1 MLSHVLFQKTLRHE
15 IIILCISI
23 LANATSI
30 VLYIV
35 IVTKGDHT
43 VSLSVPIKYGWF
55 HNRLLKKGII
65 EMPHLRRLLVLS
77 SIATGCKKYLVTL
90 LMASGFCVA
99 QLVWADVAFNQD
111 VEARVASLL
120 KDMTLEQKV
129 GQMVQGE
136 IKTVTPADL
145 TKYHLGSILNG
156 GGSFPNE
163 QKNSTMRDWLDLSD
177 QYYLASLDK
186 SQGGAGIPVV
196 WGTDAVHGHNNVIG
210 ATLFPHNIGLGAAND
225 ADLMKRIGEITAREV
240 SVTGIDWV
248 FAPTVAVVKDNRWGR
263 TYEGYSS
270 EMPIIKAYAGEIV
283 RGLQGEPGE
292 LRTNQQRVIATAKHF
307 IGDGATYRGIDQ
319 GDTIMSLEELLKEHG
334 AGYYES
340 IDADVQ
346 TVMASFNSWN
356 GLKLHGHKFLLTDVL
371 KDQMGFDGFVVSDWN
386 GIGQIDGC
394 TNQRCYQAINAGIDM
409 VMAPQDWKAFL
420 KDTISKVK
428 SGDIPMSRIDDAV
441 TRILRVKL
449 RAGLFEKGLPS
460 SREVAGNAT
469 LIGAKA
475 HRDVAREAVRKS
487 LVLLKNSDNILPL
500 RGSQHVLIAG
510 DGADNIGKQNGGW
523 TITWQG
529 TENKNSD
536 FPGASSI
543 YDGLHQAITNNG
555 GSTELNAE
563 GQWTKK
569 PDLAV
574 VVFGEEPY
582 AEGQGDIHLLT
593 YRDGQTKDLEL
604 IQSLKKQGIPVVS
617 IFLTGRPLWMNAEIN
632 SSDAFVVAWLP
643 GSEGSGIADVLVADA
658 DNKIR
663 YDFTGRLSYDW
674 PNKEVNTLDA
684 NLAVDDL
691 LLNLGQGLSYGEAP
705 ILAQLL
711 NEDSSTQS
719 NVEANII
726 FSGSNR
732 DPWRAYVG
740 DSSDW
745 HKIVSGQ
752 SVGTPYG
759 ALTVTTVDG
768 IVQEDS
774 RMLTWTGGYESQ
786 FYWQAQAPSD
796 LSQLA
801 VNDGALM
808 MTFKVDKHPEGTV
821 TQRMDCGWPCSGSIE
836 MTDFFS
842 SVPEGQWS
850 TVGISLECFSK
861 VGVDLKKVTSPLVLV
876 SKDPFGIT
884 LNDVRVVPN
893 APEKSLIKCDRAS

>member
-1 MLSHVLFQKTLRHE
+1 
-15 IIILCISI
+15 
-23 LANATSI
+23 
-30 VLYIV
+30 
-35 IVTKGDHT
+35 
-43 VSLSVPIKYGWF
+43 
-55 HNRLLKKGII
+55 
-65 EMPHLRRLLVLS
+65 MPHLHRFLVRS
-77 SIATGCKKYLVTL
+77 SIAADCKKYLVTL
-90 LMASGFCVA
+90 LMALGFCMA
-99 QLVWADVAFNQD
+99 QLVSADVAFNQG

-409 VMAPQDWKAFL
+409 VMAPQDWKVFL
-420 KDTISKVK
+420 QDTISKVK

-460 SREVAGNAT
+460 SREVAGNAA

-555 GSTELNAE
+555 GSTELNTE
-563 GQWTKK
+563 GQWAKK

-617 IFLTGRPLWMNAEIN
+617 VFLTGRPLWMNAEIN

-705 ILAQLL
+705 ILAELL
-711 NEDSSTQS
+711 NENSSTQS

-752 SVGTPYG
+752 SMATPYG

-774 RMLTWTGGYESQ
+774 RMLNWTGGYESQ

-801 VNDGALM
+801 VNGGALM
-808 MTFKVDKHPEGTV
+808 MTFKVDKYPEGTV

-836 MTDFFS
+836 MTDFFN

-850 TVGISLECFSK
+850 TVGISLDCFSK

-884 LNDVRVVPN
+884 FNDVRVVPN

>member
-1 MLSHVLFQKTLRHE
+1 
-15 IIILCISI
+15 
-23 LANATSI
+23 
-30 VLYIV
+30 
-35 IVTKGDHT
+35 
-43 VSLSVPIKYGWF
+43 
-55 HNRLLKKGII
+55 
-65 EMPHLRRLLVLS
+65 
-77 SIATGCKKYLVTL
+77 
-90 LMASGFCVA
+90 MASGFCVP
-99 QLVWADVAFNQD
+99 QLLDVAVNQD
-111 VEARVASLL
+111 VEGQITNIL

-210 ATLFPHNIGLGAAND
+210 ATLFPHNIGLGAAKD
-225 ADLMKRIGEITAREV
+225 TDLMKRIGEITAREV

-270 EMPIIKAYAGEIV
+270 EMPIIKTYAGEIV

-319 GDTIMSLEELLKEHG
+319 GDTKMSLDELLKQHG

-340 IDADVQ
+340 IDAGVQ

-371 KDQMGFDGFVVSDWN
+371 KGQMGFDGFVVSDWN
-386 GIGQIDGC
+386 GHGQVEGC
-394 TNQRCYQAINAGIDM
+394 TNKSCYQAINAGIDM
-409 VMAPQDWKAFL
+409 VMAPQDWKALL

-460 SREVAGNAT
+460 SREVAGNTA

-487 LVLLKNSDNILPL
+487 LVLLKNSENILPL
-500 RGSQHVLIAG
+500 RASQHVLIAG
-510 DGADNIGKQNGGW
+510 DGADNISKQNGGW

-563 GQWTKK
+563 GEWTKK

-582 AEGQGDIHLLT
+582 AEGQGDIPLLT

-632 SSDAFVVAWLP
+632 SSNAFVVAWLP

-658 DNKIR
+658 YNKIR

-674 PNKEVNTLDA
+674 PNKEVNTLDD
-684 NLAVDDL
+684 NLAVDDIL
-691 LLNLGQGLSYGEAP
+691 LDFGQGLSYGEAP
-705 ILAQLL
+705 ILAELL
-711 NEDSSTQS
+711 NENSSSQS
-719 NVEANII
+719 QVESNII

-732 DPWRAYVG
+732 DPWSAYVG

-745 HKIVSGQ
+745 RRTVSGQ
-752 SVGTPYG
+752 STATPYG

-774 RMLTWTGGYESQ
+774 RMLNWTGGYESQ

-801 VNDGALM
+801 ANGGALM
-808 MTFKVDKHPEGTV
+808 MTFKIDKHPEGTV

-836 MTDFFS
+836 MTDFFN

-850 TVGISLECFSK
+850 TVGISLERFSK
-861 VGVDLKKVTSPLVLV
+861 LGVDLKKVTSPLLLIT
-876 SKDPFGIT
+876 KDPFAIT
-884 LNDVRVVPN
+884 FNDVRVVPN
-893 APEKSLIKCDRAS
+893 APEKSLIKCDRAHFNQ

>member
-1 MLSHVLFQKTLRHE
+1 
-15 IIILCISI
+15 
-23 LANATSI
+23 
-30 VLYIV
+30 
-35 IVTKGDHT
+35 
-43 VSLSVPIKYGWF
+43 
-55 HNRLLKKGII
+55 
-65 EMPHLRRLLVLS
+65 MPHLHRFLVRS
-77 SIATGCKKYLVTL
+77 SIAADCKKYLVTL
-90 LMASGFCVA
+90 LMALGFCMA
-99 QLVWADVAFNQD
+99 QLVSADVAFNQG

-371 KDQMGFDGFVVSDWN
+371 KGQMGFDGFVVSDWN

-409 VMAPQDWKAFL
+409 VMAPQDWKVFL
-420 KDTISKVK
+420 QDTISKVK

-460 SREVAGNAT
+460 SREVAGNAA

-555 GSTELNAE
+555 GSTELNTE
-563 GQWTKK
+563 GQWAKK

-593 YRDGQTKDLEL
+593 YRDGHTKDLEL

-617 IFLTGRPLWMNAEIN
+617 VFLTGRPLWMNAEIN

-705 ILAQLL
+705 ILAELL
-711 NEDSSTQS
+711 NENSSTQS

-752 SVGTPYG
+752 SMATPYG

-774 RMLTWTGGYESQ
+774 RMLNWTGGYESQ

-801 VNDGALM
+801 VNGGALM
-808 MTFKVDKHPEGTV
+808 MTFKVDKYPEGTV

-836 MTDFFS
+836 MTDFFN

-850 TVGISLECFSK
+850 TVGISLDCFSK

-884 LNDVRVVPN
+884 FNDVRVVPN

>member
-1 MLSHVLFQKTLRHE
+1 
-15 IIILCISI
+15 
-23 LANATSI
+23 
-30 VLYIV
+30 
-35 IVTKGDHT
+35 
-43 VSLSVPIKYGWF
+43 
-55 HNRLLKKGII
+55 
-65 EMPHLRRLLVLS
+65 MPHLHRFLVRS
-77 SIATGCKKYLVTL
+77 SIAADCKKYLVTL
-90 LMASGFCVA
+90 LMALGFCMA
-99 QLVWADVAFNQD
+99 QLVSADVAFNQG

-371 KDQMGFDGFVVSDWN
+371 KGQMGFDGFVVSDWN

-460 SREVAGNAT
+460 SREVAGNAA

-617 IFLTGRPLWMNAEIN
+617 VFLTGRPLWMNAEIN

-684 NLAVDDL
+684 NLAVDNL

-705 ILAQLL
+705 ILAELL
-711 NEDSSTQS
+711 NENSSTQS

-752 SVGTPYG
+752 SMATPYG

-774 RMLTWTGGYESQ
+774 RMLNWTGGYESQ

-801 VNDGALM
+801 VNGGALM
-808 MTFKVDKHPEGTV
+808 MTFKVDKYPEGTV
-821 TQRMDCGWPCSGSIE
+821 TQRMDCGWPCSGSIQ
-836 MTDFFS
+836 MTDFFN

-850 TVGISLECFSK
+850 TVGISLDCFSK

-884 LNDVRVVPN
+884 FNDVRVVPN

>member
-1 MLSHVLFQKTLRHE
+1 
-15 IIILCISI
+15 
-23 LANATSI
+23 
-30 VLYIV
+30 
-35 IVTKGDHT
+35 
-43 VSLSVPIKYGWF
+43 
-55 HNRLLKKGII
+55 
-65 EMPHLRRLLVLS
+65 MPHLHRFLVRS
-77 SIATGCKKYLVTL
+77 SIAADCKKYLVTL
-90 LMASGFCVA
+90 LMALGFCMA
-99 QLVWADVAFNQD
+99 QLVSADVAFNQG

-371 KDQMGFDGFVVSDWN
+371 KGQMGFDGFVVSDWN

-409 VMAPQDWKAFL
+409 VMAPQDWKVFL
-420 KDTISKVK
+420 QDTISKVK

-460 SREVAGNAT
+460 SREVAGNAA

-555 GSTELNAE
+555 GSTELNTE
-563 GQWTKK
+563 GQWAKK

-617 IFLTGRPLWMNAEIN
+617 VFLTGRPLWMNAEIN
-632 SSDAFVVAWLP
+632 SSNAFVVAWLP

-705 ILAQLL
+705 ILAELL
-711 NEDSSTQS
+711 NENSSTQS

-752 SVGTPYG
+752 SMATPYG

-774 RMLTWTGGYESQ
+774 RMLNWTGGYESQ

-801 VNDGALM
+801 VNGGALM
-808 MTFKVDKHPEGTV
+808 MTFKVDKYPEGTV

-836 MTDFFS
+836 MTDFFN
-842 SVPEGQWS
+842 SVRKGQWS
-850 TVGISLECFSK
+850 TVGISLDCFSK

-884 LNDVRVVPN
+884 FNDVRVVPN

>member
-1 MLSHVLFQKTLRHE
+1 
-15 IIILCISI
+15 
-23 LANATSI
+23 
-30 VLYIV
+30 
-35 IVTKGDHT
+35 
-43 VSLSVPIKYGWF
+43 
-55 HNRLLKKGII
+55 
-65 EMPHLRRLLVLS
+65 MPHLHRFLVRS
-77 SIATGCKKYLVTL
+77 SIAADCKKYLVTL
-90 LMASGFCVA
+90 LMALGFCMA
-99 QLVWADVAFNQD
+99 QLVSADVAFNQG

-371 KDQMGFDGFVVSDWN
+371 KGQMGFDGFVVSDWN

-409 VMAPQDWKAFL
+409 VMAPQDWKVFL
-420 KDTISKVK
+420 QDTISKVK

-460 SREVAGNAT
+460 SREVAGNAA

-563 GQWTKK
+563 GQWKKK

-617 IFLTGRPLWMNAEIN
+617 VFLTGRPLWMNAEIN

-705 ILAQLL
+705 ILAELL
-711 NEDSSTQS
+711 NENSSTQS

-752 SVGTPYG
+752 SMATPYG

-774 RMLTWTGGYESQ
+774 RMLNWTGGYESQ

-801 VNDGALM
+801 VNGGALM
-808 MTFKVDKHPEGTV
+808 MTFKVDKYPEGTV
-821 TQRMDCGWPCSGSIE
+821 TQRMDCGWPCSGSIQ
-836 MTDFFS
+836 MTDFFN

-850 TVGISLECFSK
+850 TVGISLDCFSK

-884 LNDVRVVPN
+884 FNDVRVVPN

>member
-1 MLSHVLFQKTLRHE
+1 
-15 IIILCISI
+15 
-23 LANATSI
+23 
-30 VLYIV
+30 
-35 IVTKGDHT
+35 
-43 VSLSVPIKYGWF
+43 
-55 HNRLLKKGII
+55 
-65 EMPHLRRLLVLS
+65 MPHLHRFLVRS
-77 SIATGCKKYLVTL
+77 SIAADCKKYLVTL
-90 LMASGFCVA
+90 LMALGFCMA
-99 QLVWADVAFNQD
+99 QLVSADVAFNQG

-371 KDQMGFDGFVVSDWN
+371 KGQMGFDGFVVSDWN

-409 VMAPQDWKAFL
+409 VMAPQDWKVFL
-420 KDTISKVK
+420 QDTISKVK

-460 SREVAGNAT
+460 SREVAGNAA

-555 GSTELNAE
+555 GSTELNTE
-563 GQWTKK
+563 GQWAKK

-705 ILAQLL
+705 ILAELL
-711 NEDSSTQS
+711 NENSSTQS

-752 SVGTPYG
+752 SMATPYG

-774 RMLTWTGGYESQ
+774 RMLNWTGGYESQ

-801 VNDGALM
+801 VNGGALM
-808 MTFKVDKHPEGTV
+808 MTFKVDKYPEGTV

-836 MTDFFS
+836 MTDFFN
-842 SVPEGQWS
+842 SVRKGQWS
-850 TVGISLECFSK
+850 TVGISLDCFSK

-884 LNDVRVVPN
+884 FNDVRVVPN